1 MGMSFRR
8 RRKKKDKRR
17 FRGVYLLPNLITTGS
32 LFAGFYAI
40 VAAMDGRFYAA
51 AWAILISL
59 ILDGLDGRIARLTQS
74 TSGFGIQ
81 YDSLADLVAF
91 GVAPGIM
98 VYLWALKDFK
108 QFGWAAAFLF
118 VVCGALRLA
127 RFNVQ
132 QGSLDPR
139 YFNGLPIPAAA
150 MMVATSVAFY
160 YELGYI
166 APQGS
171 RFVLGMMYLLSFL
184 MVSNI
189 KYISF
194 KKMELFRRH
203 PFHTLVGLVLIFV
216 VVATAPNIMGF
227 LLMLAYVA
235 SGPVSTFM
243 YYRRP
248 ALPDKGENE
257 LSPPNLAK
265 PGLDLSGGG
274 EASKQA

>member
-1 MGMSFRR
+1 MAFHK
-8 RRKKKDKRR
+8 RRKKKDRRR
-17 FRGVYLLPNLITTGS
+17 FRGVFLLPNLITTGS

-40 VAAMDGRFYAA
+40 LAAIDGRFYAA

-74 TSGFGIQ
+74 TSGFGVQ

-91 GVAPGIM
+91 GVAPGIL
-98 VYLWALKDFK
+98 VFLWALKPFK

-132 QGSLDPR
+132 QGSMDPR

-150 MMVATSVAFY
+150 MMVATTVGFY
-160 YELGYI
+160 HELGQLADRSI
-166 APQGS
+166 
-171 RFVLGMMYLLSFL
+171 FVLVMIYILSFL
-184 MVSNI
+184 MVSNF

-194 KKMELFRRH
+194 KKVELFRRH

-227 LLMLAYVA
+227 FLMMAYVA
-235 SGPVSTFM
+235 SGPISTYL
-243 YYRRP
+243 YYRRKPLPEKAEAETP
-248 ALPDKGENE
+248 AP
-257 LSPPNLAK
+257 K
-265 PGLDLSGGG
+265 PTGS
-274 EASKQA
+274 

>member
-1 MGMSFRR
+1 MSFRR

-17 FRGVYLLPNLITTGS
+17 FRGVYLLPNLITTAS

-40 VAAMDGRFYAA
+40 IASIDGRFYQAA
-51 AWAILISL
+51 IAILVSL
-59 ILDGLDGRIARLTQS
+59 VLDGLDGRIARMTKS
-74 TSGFGIQ
+74 TSDFGVQ

-98 VYLWALKDFK
+98 VYLWALKPFQ
-108 QFGWAAAFLF
+108 QFGWVAAFLF

-132 QGSLDPR
+132 QGSMDPR

-150 MMVATSVAFY
+150 TMIATSIIFY
-160 YELGYI
+160 YEIGEW
-166 APQGS
+166 APQ
-171 RFVLGMMYLLSFL
+171 RYIYILVMIYLLSFL
-184 MVSNI
+184 MVSNV
-189 KYISF
+189 KYVSF

-203 PFHTLVGLVLIFV
+203 PFHSLVAAVLIFV
-216 VVATAPNIMGF
+216 VVATAPTIMGF
-227 LLMLAYVA
+227 LLMAAYVA

-248 ALPDKGENE
+248 ALPDKGE
-257 LSPPNLAK
+257 SPTAPSNLAK
-265 PGLDLSGGG
+265 PGLDLSEGG
-274 EASKQA
+274 EARKQA